1 MNLPEEF
8 INEYAITSDTYM
20 LQSFRHGQKNH
31 TIVYEKKGV
40 FHVPKKSLKLVDT
53 ACKDMGSSYRTAT
66 ERTKQYLAGNK
77 HKLPVV
83 VGVDTVR
90 QPYIMFPL
98 FSPKSEHNAWIAYNA
113 ITSIVNHKTHVTI
126 TFREAVEVELPIL
139 ISSFNNQY
147 VTSSMLFKAVHK
159 HWNRF
164 NPPL

>member
-1 MNLPEEF
+1 MNLKEEF
-8 INEYAITSDTYM
+8 INDYTITSDTYM
-20 LQSFRHGQKNH
+20 LQSFRHGQKSH
-31 TIVYEKKGV
+31 TIVYEKRGT
-40 FHVPKKSLKLVDT
+40 FHVPTRSLKLVDT

-66 ERTKQYLAGNK
+66 ERTKQFLTGNK

-83 VGVDTVR
+83 VGVDVNR

-98 FSPKSEHNAWIAYNA
+98 FSPKSEHNAWIAYNS
-113 ITSIVNHKTHVTI
+113 ISSIVNHKTHVTI
-126 TFREAVEVELPIL
+126 TFRDSLEVELPVL

-164 NPPL
+164 TPLF